1 MVQPAAPTRAQ
12 EANEERAFRGIDRSI
27 ETWLGVIPE
36 QRRED
41 GYVIDFKV
49 GQSFGETQ
57 RMKRRKL
64 VRRLLGLRPGHDVDI
79 TVNFLA

>member
-49 GQSFGETQ
+49 GQSFGEAPRAPPCEHVARYYDTQ
-57 RMKRRKL
+57 ARSL
-64 VRRLLGLRPGHDVDI
+64 AC
-79 TVNFLA
+79 FLHFR